1 MLGVLE
7 LIVNIV
13 IRVATRPDAANI
25 TALTRAMMVEMA
37 NHGGNAVSLR
47 DADWEAFTDQVKAQV
62 EHRNHKFLI
71 AESVLGQRVGFVGG
85 ELRDLSPPL
94 AEKRILH
101 LSFVYVVPN
110 ARRNGIARSLLVKL
124 LQWGRE
130 SGCSEADLNVDDRN
144 SAIGLYHE
152 LGFTGFRRNLR
163 CPI

>member
-1 MLGVLE
+1 
-7 LIVNIV
+7 
-13 IRVATRPDAANI
+13 
-25 TALTRAMMVEMA
+25 MMVEMA
-37 NHGGNAVSLR
+37 NHGGNNVSHC
-47 DADWEAFTDQVKAQV
+47 DADWEAFTDQVEAQV

-71 AESVLGQRVGFVGG
+71 AESALDQRVGFVGG

-101 LSFVYVVPN
+101 LSSVYVVPN
-110 ARRNGIARSLLVKL
+110 SRRNGIARSLLVKL

-144 SAIGLYHE
+144 PAIGLYHE